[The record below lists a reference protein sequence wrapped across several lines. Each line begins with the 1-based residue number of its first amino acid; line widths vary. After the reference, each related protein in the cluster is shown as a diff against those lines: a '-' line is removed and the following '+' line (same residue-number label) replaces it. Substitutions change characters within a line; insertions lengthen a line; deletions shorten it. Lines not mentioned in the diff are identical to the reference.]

1 MGGIRI
7 KLKQILII
15 AIFLTTI
22 LSLGCVSAADADVS
36 DVDVIS
42 EAVTADVDTS
52 AVDAVD
58 VDTSIDAV
66 ETEPEDISEP
76 IINDSDSDDLQDQ
89 DSSDDVAADNVN
101 PKNALNANALEAP
114 DGSFSDLNTAVAG
127 ASGTLTLDRNYVY
140 NANTDRN
147 YVTGIQI
154 NKNLVIDGQGLYT
167 IDGNNVARLFQ
178 VGAYTVT
185 FKNLKLINGRA
196 GGSTSGGAIYSN
208 VASTITIDN
217 CDFTNNKVSTTSGNN
232 YRGGAVYSTQSNSLN
247 ITNSNFTDNAAYQGG
262 AVYATGVTISNS
274 TFKNN
279 SGNQGGVIFATT
291 ATITIK
297 DSVFESNS
305 ATSGGVAYSTN
316 NQIVINIDNCNFT
329 DNSATSSGGVIY
341 STGAVTLSNGTFIG
355 NHANSGGVVYSTRSA
370 TFNIMRNVFENNSAY
385 NPGSIV
391 YESAGGTIN
400 ANYNAFVNNTDT
412 QSNYGCY
419 FYFAQSSSY
428 NINYNWW
435 GSNVY
440 NDFCLINGGYL
451 PLTPKYYILK
461 MRQTS
466 ATTIEISLNTL
477 HDGTPVPEG
486 GSLPLRPYLLTI
498 APPDATIR
506 TPTGNFSG
514 TAVSNFTIA
523 GNGTITAYV
532 DNQVI
537 PLDIYQNTRGV
548 IALNVTIEN
557 VVLPNKAVAIVN
569 ASYDDIYNVT
579 IGDKIYQV
587 NVQGGTGQVTL
598 DELPAGTYLAMLS
611 HVGNDE
617 FHDAYNLTTFN
628 VTKAQSSIS
637 LEANTTT
644 PVYGSEVKVTPT
656 VTPNDATGTII
667 YTLDGKNY
675 AALEVGQDLIVTGL
689 SAGEHRI
696 VAKYGGNDEYEGS
709 TSLELLINV
718 QKATLTL
725 SIVGDEVV
733 YPESGKV
740 TIESN
745 VDGVYTVYVGE
756 TPYEARV
763 SLGSGTFAVP
773 TLDVATYTISVNV
786 AESEN
791 YTAASATGT
800 YKVTKTDP
808 KFSIEG
814 DNRIAYGETN
824 TIHPTLNDDARG
836 TITYYIDSDT
846 EGTEV
851 SYDGTF
857 TTPATLDA
865 GSHTIRAVYS
875 GDTNYNSKEATFSFI
890 IAQAEVDVTVVG
902 DNVIYPNQATIAVT
916 VNAANTY
923 TITVNG
929 KPYTRTIG
937 KDETVEIELDTM
949 DIGVYYVSVT
959 APATTNYKAVDIDK
973 AATVIVNKPTLNLT
987 VYNATITY
995 GDTANVR
1002 ITLKDG
1008 DTGLSMQGLM
1018 VAVGGTYYSVNID
1031 DGEGTLPLTGLN
1043 AGTYN
1048 VVAICAYD
1056 ENYDVAYATGKV
1068 TVTKA
1073 APEIT
1078 ITAPAIDYGQDT
1090 QIKVKLDGVNDE
1102 KLSGVVKVTINEKE
1116 YDVVVE
1122 NGEGTLTIS
1131 GLAANEAGYAIAAT
1145 FAGNENYAAATYS
1158 GDAKQVVNK
1167 ADATVTVSADN
1178 VNIKYGETVTFTNT
1192 LVPADATGDVV
1203 YYVDGTAIT
1212 GDSISTL
1219 SVGEHTVV
1227 AKYAGDNNY
1236 NADESEALTIT
1247 VAKADATVT
1256 VSADKTEIKYGETIT
1271 LTTGLLPA
1279 DATGDVTIYVDG
1291 EVSGATLSD
1300 LSVGTHT
1307 VVAKYAGDNNYNAVE
1322 SEDLT
1327 ITVAKA
1333 DASVTVAAN
1342 ADQLTY
1348 GETFTFTSEVSPEGA
1363 TGDVV
1368 YYVDGTAITGDS
1380 ISTLSV
1386 GEHTVVAKYAGN
1398 DNYNAAESAAK
1409 TITVTKATPTIT
1421 ITSEPVS
1428 YPNDAIVDLVLTGV
1442 NNAALPGVTVRVTI
1456 NGTTYAVVTDDQ
1468 GKASLA
1474 VKGLDAGTYGI
1485 AAVSVADNTYN
1496 AATYEGTAKV
1506 VVNKADATVTVS
1518 ADKTDIKFGETV
1530 TLTTG
1535 LVPADATGDVAIYVD
1550 GEVSGATLSDLSVGT
1565 HTVVAKYAGD
1575 KNYNADESEALTISV
1590 AKADAT
1596 VTVSADK
1603 TDIKFGETVT
1613 LTTDLVPADATGD
1626 VTIYVDGEVSGATL
1640 SDLSVGT
1647 HTVVAKYAGD
1657 ENYTA
1662 AESEALTITVNKAD
1676 VTIVVVPNATSV
1688 IGGESISLDYT
1699 IDPATATAGTV
1710 TYYLDGN
1717 AVEGSTLSNLAIG
1730 THTVTVKYTGDS
1742 SYADAE
1748 SAPVVITVG
1757 KLATEIAGEDI
1768 TVYATVGETIEFTLK
1783 DSNGNV
1789 LAGKEIV
1796 IAFNGVNTKVT
1807 TDSNG
1812 IAKLDINM
1820 ANKGTYSIS
1829 ASFAGDDSYEAS
1841 FASYN
1846 VVVKAKATKLT
1857 VSNTEYSLSG
1867 SKYLTATLTA
1877 GGEPLANKVVTFQI
1891 NGKTYTGRSNA
1902 NGEIKVPVALTA
1914 KKTYSVVVSFAG
1926 DSTYGTAVATYKLK
1940 VTS

>member
-58 VDTSIDAV
+58 VDKSIDAV
-66 ETEPEDISEP
+66 ETEPEDMSEP
-76 IINDSDSDDLQDQ
+76 IINDSDSADLQDQ
-89 DSSDDVAADNVN
+89 DSCDDVTVVEDTVN
-101 PKNALNANALEAP
+101 SKKPLKANALGADDVGTFTELFTLFDNYNTVNLQQDYKWTNGDDRFYTLGKNIVIYGNGHTL
-114 DGSFSDLNTAVAG
+114 DGSDVASLFVCYSARTITLNNLNLINFHAQANSNNQYGGVIRSQSYA
-127 ASGTLTLDRNYVY
+127 LTL
-140 NANTDRN
+140 
-147 YVTGIQI
+147 
-154 NKNLVIDGQGLYT
+154 
-167 IDGNNVARLFQ
+167 
-178 VGAYTVT
+178 
-185 FKNLKLINGRA
+185 
-196 GGSTSGGAIYSN
+196 
-208 VASTITIDN
+208 TIDN
-217 CDFTNNKVSTTSGNN
+217 C
-232 YRGGAVYSTQSNSLN
+232 
-247 ITNSNFTDNAAYQGG
+247 
-262 AVYATGVTISNS
+262 
-274 TFKNN
+274 
-279 SGNQGGVIFATT
+279 
-291 ATITIK
+291 
-297 DSVFESNS
+297 
-305 ATSGGVAYSTN
+305 
-316 NQIVINIDNCNFT
+316 
-329 DNSATSSGGVIY
+329 
-341 STGAVTLSNGTFIG
+341 TFINNTAG
-355 NHANSGGVVYSTRSA
+355 TSTSTSTYRGGVVYAASGSTIKITHS
-370 TFNIMRNVFENNSAY
+370 VFVNNTASER
-385 NPGSIV
+385 GSVI
-391 YESAGGTIN
+391 YCAGTGTIN
-400 ANYNAFVNNTDT
+400 ATYNVFFNNTDT
-412 QSNYGCY
+412 RLNRGCVIY
-419 FYFAQSSSY
+419 FGSSPQTY
-428 NINYNWW
+428 DIHYNWW
-435 GSNVY
+435 GANLW
-440 NDFCLINGGYL
+440 NDYVAMWGNYL
-451 PLTPKYYILK
+451 PLTPHYYVAK

-466 ATTIEISLNTL
+466 ATTIELSLNSL
-477 HDGTPVPEG
+477 QDGTSIPE
-486 GSLPLRPYLLTI
+486 SERLPARPYLFTI
-498 APPDATIR
+498 SPESATIR
-506 TPTGNFSG
+506 TPTGNISG
-514 TAVSNFTIA
+514 VATSNFTIA
-523 GNGTITAYV
+523 GNGTITAYI
-532 DNQVI
+532 DNEKIV
-537 PLDIYQNTRGV
+537 LDIYQNTRGV

-569 ASYDDIYNVT
+569 ASFDDIYNVT
-579 IGDKIYQV
+579 VGDKTYQV

-611 HVGNDE
+611 HIDNDE

-875 GDTNYNSKEATFSFI
+875 GDTNYNSKEATFSFTI
-890 IAQAEVDVTVVG
+890 TQAEVDITVVG

-1068 TVTKA
+1068 TVSKA

-1090 QIKVKLDGVNDE
+1090 QITVKLDGVNDE

-1122 NGEGTLTIS
+1122 NGEGTLAIS

-1145 FAGNENYAAATYS
+1145 FAGNENYEAATYS

-1167 ADATVTVSADN
+1167 ADATV
-1178 VNIKYGETVTFTNT
+1178 IM
-1192 LVPADATGDVV
+1192 
-1203 YYVDGTAIT
+1203 
-1212 GDSISTL
+1212 
-1219 SVGEHTVV
+1219 
-1227 AKYAGDNNY
+1227 
-1236 NADESEALTIT
+1236 LT
-1247 VAKADATVT
+1247 
-1256 VSADKTEIKYGETIT
+1256 E
-1271 LTTGLLPA
+1271 LL
-1279 DATGDVTIYVDG
+1279 
-1291 EVSGATLSD
+1291 
-1300 LSVGTHT
+1300 
-1307 VVAKYAGDNNYNAVE
+1307 
-1322 SEDLT
+1322 
-1327 ITVAKA
+1327 
-1333 DASVTVAAN
+1333 
-1342 ADQLTY
+1342 
-1348 GETFTFTSEVSPEGA
+1348 
-1363 TGDVV
+1363 
-1368 YYVDGTAITGDS
+1368 
-1380 ISTLSV
+1380 
-1386 GEHTVVAKYAGN
+1386 
-1398 DNYNAAESAAK
+1398 
-1409 TITVTKATPTIT
+1409 
-1421 ITSEPVS
+1421 
-1428 YPNDAIVDLVLTGV
+1428 
-1442 NNAALPGVTVRVTI
+1442 
-1456 NGTTYAVVTDDQ
+1456 
-1468 GKASLA
+1468 
-1474 VKGLDAGTYGI
+1474 
-1485 AAVSVADNTYN
+1485 
-1496 AATYEGTAKV
+1496 
-1506 VVNKADATVTVS
+1506 
-1518 ADKTDIKFGETV
+1518 
-1530 TLTTG
+1530 
-1535 LVPADATGDVAIYVD
+1535 
-1550 GEVSGATLSDLSVGT
+1550 
-1565 HTVVAKYAGD
+1565 
-1575 KNYNADESEALTISV
+1575 
-1590 AKADAT
+1590 
-1596 VTVSADK
+1596 
-1603 TDIKFGETVT
+1603 
-1613 LTTDLVPADATGD
+1613 
-1626 VTIYVDGEVSGATL
+1626 
-1640 SDLSVGT
+1640 
-1647 HTVVAKYAGD
+1647 
-1657 ENYTA
+1657 
-1662 AESEALTITVNKAD
+1662 
-1676 VTIVVVPNATSV
+1676 
-1688 IGGESISLDYT
+1688 
-1699 IDPATATAGTV
+1699 
-1710 TYYLDGN
+1710 
-1717 AVEGSTLSNLAIG
+1717 
-1730 THTVTVKYTGDS
+1730 
-1742 SYADAE
+1742 
-1748 SAPVVITVG
+1748 
-1757 KLATEIAGEDI
+1757 
-1768 TVYATVGETIEFTLK
+1768 
-1783 DSNGNV
+1783 
-1789 LAGKEIV
+1789 
-1796 IAFNGVNTKVT
+1796 
-1807 TDSNG
+1807 
-1812 IAKLDINM
+1812 
-1820 ANKGTYSIS
+1820 
-1829 ASFAGDDSYEAS
+1829 
-1841 FASYN
+1841 
-1846 VVVKAKATKLT
+1846 
-1857 VSNTEYSLSG
+1857 
-1867 SKYLTATLTA
+1867 
-1877 GGEPLANKVVTFQI
+1877 
-1891 NGKTYTGRSNA
+1891 
-1902 NGEIKVPVALTA
+1902 
-1914 KKTYSVVVSFAG
+1914 
-1926 DSTYGTAVATYKLK
+1926 
-1940 VTS
+1940 